1 MNGVRYYNDAGVQL
15 LNIWRD
21 SNWDEK
27 KVACLRDWSIRQ
39 AAKERRVT
47 GGANGCMRER
57 MIRINN
63 EG

>member
-1 MNGVRYYNDAGVQL
+1 MAYGTITMLEFSYLIYGEIATGTKRGWHVYATGQYDT
-15 LNIWRD
+15 
-21 SNWDEK
+21 
-27 KVACLRDWSIRQ
+27 
-39 AAKERRVT
+39 AKERRVT